1 MLLCSTLV
9 FRNLDYQQLSFGP
22 FLFILEDLL
31 VQQMRGKRENLYLS
45 SVLDIYV
52 VICFCSDSVPN
63 W

>member
-1 MLLCSTLV
+1 MLLCSMLV
-9 FRNLDYQQLSFGP
+9 FRNLDYQQLSFGL